1 MKSETS
7 MVPVVKGIVLYQ
19 GKMLLLRRSL
29 QDDVD
34 PGIWE
39 TVGGKIEFGET
50 MQEALRREIREETGL
65 PVEVGEL
72 LYASTFF
79 TNPARQ
85 IFLLCYACAAGS
97 DSIALSGEHIDYC
110 WAGRREAMHRLSSE
124 ILEDLKENA
133 VFERL
138 ELLD

>member
-1 MKSETS
+1 MKNDTS

-29 QDDVD
+29 QDDID

-65 PVEVGEL
+65 PVEVGGL

-85 IFLLCYACAAGS
+85 VFLLCYACAACS
-97 DSIALSGEHIDYC
+97 DEIILSGEHIDYC
-110 WAGRREAMHRLSSE
+110 WAGRKEVMRRLSAE
-124 ILEDLKENA
+124 ILKDLTADNI
-133 VFERL
+133 FDRL